1 PLSVKLKKLKS
12 LAHAGLFYYK
22 GDYAVKFYV
31 IADSYINHL
40 VACDQ
45 HVYKNKG
52 TRPYFGVVLEVNG
65 VEFLAPLTSYKEKQ
79 DKIPNSSPLI
89 FKMYELGNE
98 ENKLGMVQINNM
110 VPVLSSEVEI
120 LDLSVL
126 DTKYQNLLNL
136 QQQFLR
142 KNQEELQ
149 KKASKLYKIVSKG
162 FATGIINMCCD
173 FQALET
179 AMKTY
184 VPSIAQE
191 SAVPTVA
198 QESSSEP
205 QSDFQDKLSALCSKY
220 SKK

>member
-1 PLSVKLKKLKS
+1 M
-12 LAHAGLFYYK
+12 
-22 GDYAVKFYV
+22 KFYV

-52 TRPYFGVVLEVNG
+52 TRPYIGVVLEVNG

-79 DKIPNSSPLI
+79 DKVPNSSPLI

-110 VPVLSSEVEI
+110 VPVLSSEVEL
-120 LDLSVL
+120 LDLSIL
-126 DTKYQNLLNL
+126 DAKYQNLLNM

-142 KNQEELQ
+142 KHQEELQ
-149 KKASKLYKIVSKG
+149 KKASKLYKLVSKG
-162 FATGIINMCCD
+162 VATGIVNMCCD
-173 FQALET
+173 FKALED

-184 VPSIAQE
+184 VPPVAQE
-191 SAVPTVA
+191 SAVVPTVT
-198 QESSSEP
+198 QESSSES
-205 QSDFQDKLSALCSKY
+205 QSDFQDKLSALCGKY
-220 SKK
+220 SKR

>member
-1 PLSVKLKKLKS
+1 M
-12 LAHAGLFYYK
+12 
-22 GDYAVKFYV
+22 KFYV

-40 VACDQ
+40 VSCDQ

-52 TRPYFGVVLEVNG
+52 TRPYIGIVLEVNG

-79 DKIPNSSPLI
+79 DKIPNNSPLI

-110 VPVLSSEVEI
+110 VPVLDSEVEL

-126 DTKYQNLLNL
+126 DTKYQNLLNM

-142 KNQEELQ
+142 KNQDELQ

-162 FATGIINMCCD
+162 FAKGIINMCCD
-173 FQALET
+173 FKALEA

-184 VPSIAQE
+184 VLTPPVAQE
-191 SAVPTVA
+191 TAVPNIA
-198 QESSSEP
+198 QESSSEH
-205 QSDFQDKLSALCSKY
+205 QSDFQDKLSALCGKY

>member
-1 PLSVKLKKLKS
+1 M
-12 LAHAGLFYYK
+12 
-22 GDYAVKFYV
+22 KFYV

-52 TRPYFGVVLEVNG
+52 PRPYFGVVLEVNG

-79 DKIPNSSPLI
+79 DKIPNNSPLI
-89 FKMYELGNE
+89 FKMHELGNQ

-110 VPVLSSEVEI
+110 VPVLSSEVQI

-126 DTKYQNLLNL
+126 DAKYQNLLNL

-162 FATGIINMCCD
+162 LVTSIVNMCCD
-173 FQALET
+173 FKVLEA

-184 VPSIAQE
+184 VPSVAQE

-205 QSDFQDKLSALCSKY
+205 QPDFQDKLSALCGKY

>member
-1 PLSVKLKKLKS
+1 M
-12 LAHAGLFYYK
+12 
-22 GDYAVKFYV
+22 KFYV

-52 TRPYFGVVLEVNG
+52 TRPYIGIVLEVNG

-79 DKIPNSSPLI
+79 DKIPNNSPLI

-110 VPVLSSEVEI
+110 VPVLDSEVEL

-126 DTKYQNLLNL
+126 DTKYQNLLNM

-149 KKASKLYKIVSKG
+149 RKATKLYKIVSKG
-162 FATGIINMCCD
+162 FAKGIVNMCCD
-173 FQALET
+173 FKTLEA

-184 VPSIAQE
+184 VPPAAQEAAVLNIAQE
-191 SAVPTVA
+191 Y
-198 QESSSEP
+198 SSER
-205 QSDFQDKLSALCSKY
+205 QSDLQDKLSALYGKH
-220 SKK
+220 

>member
-1 PLSVKLKKLKS
+1 M
-12 LAHAGLFYYK
+12 
-22 GDYAVKFYV
+22 KFYV

>member
-1 PLSVKLKKLKS
+1 M
-12 LAHAGLFYYK
+12 
-22 GDYAVKFYV
+22 KFYV

-52 TRPYFGVVLEVNG
+52 TRPYIGVVLEVNG
-65 VEFLAPLTSYKEKQ
+65 VEYLAPLTSYKEKQ

-98 ENKLGMVQINNM
+98 ENKLGMVQVNNM
-110 VPVLSSEVEI
+110 VPVLSSEVEL
-120 LDLSVL
+120 LDLTTL
-126 DTKYQNLLNL
+126 DAKYQNLLNL

-162 FATGIINMCCD
+162 VATGIVNMCCD
-173 FQALET
+173 FKALEA

-184 VPSIAQE
+184 VPPVAQE

-198 QESSSEP
+198 QEASSEP
-205 QSDFQDKLSALCSKY
+205 QSDFQDKLSALCDKY
-220 SKK
+220 SKR

>member
-1 PLSVKLKKLKS
+1 M
-12 LAHAGLFYYK
+12 
-22 GDYAVKFYV
+22 KFYV

-52 TRPYFGVVLEVNG
+52 TRPYIGVVLEVNG

-79 DKIPNSSPLI
+79 DKIPNNSPLI

-98 ENKLGMVQINNM
+98 ENKLGMVQLNNM
-110 VPVLSSEVEI
+110 VPVLSSEVKL
-120 LDLSVL
+120 LDLSTL
-126 DTKYQNLLNL
+126 DAKYQNLLNI

-162 FATGIINMCCD
+162 FAKGIINLCCD
-173 FQALET
+173 FKALEA
-179 AMKTY
+179 AMAAY
-184 VPSIAQE
+184 VPPVAQE
-191 SAVPTVA
+191 PALPADA

-205 QSDFQDKLSALCSKY
+205 QSDFQDKLSALCGKY